1 MSRRTKL
8 LLGVLAV
15 VAIAVAYFVL
25 RPAGDRVAIDL
36 VEQLPMAKERRPN
49 PEVFSVVDATLAG
62 KAERAILV
70 SQPSRIVYNFTVP
83 NEAWLKFNLGLKE
96 DAWKTAGDGVFFQ
109 IGVSSG
115 PEWVELLSV
124 VVNPYGNPNER
135 SWQPYVLDLSQFAGE
150 NVDLVFNTRSSPPP
164 NVSKDANGDAALW
177 GAPRIVIR

>member
-1 MSRRTKL
+1 MSRRTQIL
-8 LLGVLAV
+8 IGVLAV

-36 VEQLPMAKERRPN
+36 IEQLPKAKDRKPS
-49 PEVFSVVDATLAG
+49 PDVFSVVDATLAG

-70 SQPSRIVYNFTVP
+70 RQPSRIVYNVTVP
-83 NEAWLKFNLGLKE
+83 EEAWLKFNLGLLE
-96 DAWKTAGDGVFFQ
+96 ESWKTQGDGVFFQ

-124 VVNPYGNPNER
+124 VVNPYGNASER

-150 NVDLVFNTRSSPPP
+150 TVDLVFNTRSSPPP
-164 NVSKDANGDAALW
+164 NTGKDPNGDAALW